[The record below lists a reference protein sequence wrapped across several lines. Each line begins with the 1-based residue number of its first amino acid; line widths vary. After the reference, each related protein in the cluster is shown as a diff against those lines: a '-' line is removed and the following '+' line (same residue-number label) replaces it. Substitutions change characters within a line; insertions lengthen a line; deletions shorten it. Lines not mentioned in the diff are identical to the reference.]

1 MTLSYSF
8 CVFMLCIQSDLFFLL
23 LILVLYIEQC
33 FRIDILDSFV
43 YHILLSVCY
52 MILLLQQLTALPAK
66 SRT

>member
-1 MTLSYSF
+1 
-8 CVFMLCIQSDLFFLL
+8 MLCIQSDLFFLL